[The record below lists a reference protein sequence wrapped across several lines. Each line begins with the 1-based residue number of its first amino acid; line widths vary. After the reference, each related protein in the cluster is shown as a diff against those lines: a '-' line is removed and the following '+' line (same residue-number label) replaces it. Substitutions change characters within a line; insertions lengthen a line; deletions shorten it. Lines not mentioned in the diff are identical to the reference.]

1 MKKNENKK
9 KKKIPI
15 ETLEQ
20 NKTEKKK
27 SSTKKTTQPKTET
40 KKTNWKLI
48 GELMQGYRH
57 NIVFATISV
66 LLSTAFSYAVP
77 YVTSF
82 TLDYV
87 IQGITTST
95 PKFLLPIVESLG
107 GRISV
112 DSEPGRGCKF
122 TLALPLTLAVLEGMV
137 IRCGDDRYVINAD
150 ECVSCGTCE
159 SECPNGAIVEE

>member
-57 NIVFATISV
+57 NIVFATISM

-87 IQGITTST
+87 IQGVTTST

-107 GRISV
+107 GR
-112 DSEPGRGCKF
+112 EPN
-122 TLALPLTLAVLEGMV
+122 L
-137 IRCGDDRYVINAD
+137 
-150 ECVSCGTCE
+150 
-159 SECPNGAIVEE
+159 CPP